1 MSARLIYD
9 FGLVSSFFYAKPEM
23 QGFSLV
29 PPGWRR
35 ISTPFY
41 IFQSHVGC
49 RSNMTLKNIKRSAV
63 GGRTLNYFIG
73 LKIVQTGDGTE
84 LRNSAGTINFYR
96 SLESSCGVEWNCS
109 GSLLGDRTPLNIASA
124 EYCWR

>member
-73 LKIVQTGDGTE
+73 LKIAQLEMEQNCEIQLE
-84 LRNSAGTINFYR
+84 L
-96 SLESSCGVEWNCS
+96 
-109 GSLLGDRTPLNIASA
+109 
-124 EYCWR
+124 